1 MRHSA
6 RAVLLPGGR
15 PAAVCGAMASA
26 LARTPLPP
34 SREGLDAAPAGAVSE
49 RAVQQALLALDSDN
63 RTLRR
68 KLADAGA
75 CRVRR
80 CGARCQGV

>member
-1 MRHSA
+1 
-6 RAVLLPGGR
+6 
-15 PAAVCGAMASA
+15 MASA

-34 SREGLDAAPAGAVSE
+34 SREGVDAPSGAVSE

-75 CRVRR
+75 FRALRR
-80 CGARCQGV
+80 CGARSGCGV

>member
-1 MRHSA
+1 
-6 RAVLLPGGR
+6 
-15 PAAVCGAMASA
+15 MASA
-26 LARTPLPP
+26 LARVPLPP
-34 SREGLDAAPAGAVSE
+34 LREGGESLVPGAVSE

-75 CRVRR
+75 WRGAVADCAV
-80 CGARCQGV
+80 CGV